1 MTLFVPSMNYANTAL
16 TQALRHSIAT
26 KHDGSRDVRRFPE
39 VAPALLKILSGSSD
53 IGGGLK
59 TSRAINARRF
69 IPILAVGLFNFVV
82 QYLKTPQS
90 SGNDSTGSNWK

>member
-1 MTLFVPSMNYANTAL
+1 MFDAFL
-16 TQALRHSIAT
+16 
-26 KHDGSRDVRRFPE
+26 K

-69 IPILAVGLFNFVV
+69 IPILSVGLFNFAV
-82 QYLKTPQS
+82 QYLKTSQS
-90 SGNDSTGSNWK
+90 SENVSFVVGSM